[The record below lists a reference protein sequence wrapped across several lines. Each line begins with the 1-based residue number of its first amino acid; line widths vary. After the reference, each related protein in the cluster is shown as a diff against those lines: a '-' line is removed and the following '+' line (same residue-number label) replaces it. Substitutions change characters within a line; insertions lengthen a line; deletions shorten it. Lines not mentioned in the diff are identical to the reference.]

1 MNIGEIIQNTA
12 TGGAVILGV
21 IYAFGG
27 LIVNLNL
34 TRRGIVEYQILQVKY
49 LAVGLIFMFQFLGVA
64 LSTMVPVALLFL
76 FSYNLLTIQLTSV
89 VSILAALTL
98 LRVWSRYPPNTTSF
112 VGRWPFWFAMS
123 VLALLYPLFVLLSQV
138 FLPIASFESIPINIL
153 AVLTGALAILAQIY
167 HYSSFY
173 YGRPTRTGALDPVG
187 MGIPTRVNILCD
199 KSLSPSLNELGLSV
213 QKNIIRGVY
222 LIDETNDQYI
232 ISLEQ
237 VPGGDGNN
245 QSYKI
250 NKSLVKI
257 IMHTPD
263 HMRRLSGGVREEDSD
278 E

>member
-21 IYAFGG
+21 IYVFGG

-49 LAVGLIFMFQFLGVA
+49 LAVGLIFLFQFLGVA
-64 LSTMVPVALLFL
+64 LSAMIPVTLLFL
-76 FSYNLLTIQLTSV
+76 FSYNLLTIRLTSV

-112 VGRWPFWFAMS
+112 MGRWPFWFGMS
-123 VLALLYPLFVLLSQV
+123 VLTLLYPMFVLLSQTL
-138 FLPIASFESIPINIL
+138 LPITSFELIPINIL
-153 AVLTGALAILAQIY
+153 AVLTGLLAILAQIY

-199 KSLSPSLNELGLSV
+199 KSLSPSLRELGLSV
-213 QKNIIRGVY
+213 QKNIIRDVY

-232 ISLEQ
+232 ISPEQ
-237 VPGGDGNN
+237 VPGGDGDNK
-245 QSYKI
+245 SYKI
-250 NKSLVKI
+250 NKSLVKV

-263 HMRRLSGGVREEDSD
+263 HMRRLTGSVRQEVED